1 MRKQSPAIFECDL
14 SGLVAEGLD
23 FDSQDDLG
31 DLPVGWTTVTIST
44 RLPNP
49 QYETLINAKESA
61 AMGMMQQAGI
71 SEADETDAAIVEM
84 MVDAQFAPLLEN
96 ITPFVI
102 EDTELFVHPEY
113 LGELVKALG
122 LEGEVILAP
131 PSIPEIEDDEDEI
144 EDDEDEVDDDPDNEI
159 DDESDDLKSEDEA
172 KVAAG

>member
-71 SEADETDAAIVEM
+71 SETDET
-84 MVDAQFAPLLEN
+84 
-96 ITPFVI
+96 
-102 EDTELFVHPEY
+102 
-113 LGELVKALG
+113 
-122 LEGEVILAP
+122 
-131 PSIPEIEDDEDEI
+131 
-144 EDDEDEVDDDPDNEI
+144 
-159 DDESDDLKSEDEA
+159 
-172 KVAAG
+172 